1 MSCYMPPFPFSPFF
15 LVSFTLGQG
24 LLSIQSAL
32 RETFFFFFL
41 KRFTGLQKYI
51 PEGRGDGME
60 AHFIILRERFGY
72 EVLNSW
78 IRNGPGNKE
87 LARRLFLFSFG
98 MVDFMVSSMM

>member
-1 MSCYMPPFPFSPFF
+1 
-15 LVSFTLGQG
+15 
-24 LLSIQSAL
+24 
-32 RETFFFFFL
+32 
-41 KRFTGLQKYI
+41 
-51 PEGRGDGME
+51 ME